1 MEWLKWTLTCI
12 LVIQEPRQSWEWRL
26 VVLAGH
32 WQTDGRGRGLVRHE
46 YLYWDKRYHTP
57 SMQLVAT
64 ESRQVAW
71 PLCGVSSEAETVSE
85 SLCFKTCQLMLT
97 LQDFMPPFF
106 ILSVSMCEVWLACT
120 RGVARNAIGGGGGTT
135 GVWGVR
141 PPRRRWSGG
150 SPLGKFCKFEWF
162 QTLFQTTFES
172 INFIKVYIKG

>member
-1 MEWLKWTLTCI
+1 MEWLKWTLTCK

-32 WQTDGRGRGLVRHE
+32 WQTDGRGKGLVRHE

-64 ESRQVAW
+64 ESRQVAG

-106 ILSVSMCEVWLACT
+106 ILPVSMCEVRLACAS
-120 RGVARNAIGGGGGTT
+120 GVARISLEGGGAQR

-141 PPRRRWSGG
+141 PPKRRGSGA
-150 SPLGKFCKFEWF
+150 PPWE
-162 QTLFQTTFES
+162 
-172 INFIKVYIKG
+172 NFANSSGLKHYFRLLLKV